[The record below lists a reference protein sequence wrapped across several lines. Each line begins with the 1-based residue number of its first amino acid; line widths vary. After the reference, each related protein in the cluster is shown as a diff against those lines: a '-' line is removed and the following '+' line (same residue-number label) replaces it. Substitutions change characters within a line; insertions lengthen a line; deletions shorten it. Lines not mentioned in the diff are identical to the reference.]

1 MVSDNSS
8 GPSISGKIPEAFEA
22 SFVVTAQSVTDPR
35 GTAYLEVGSL
45 LHGYV
50 KHTYHADGNHSG
62 SNLVVFAR
70 LFEFFP
76 FYVVHAS
83 VRWDLIY
90 KLFD

>member
-1 MVSDNSS
+1 MS
-8 GPSISGKIPEAFEA
+8 GYAKNLET
-22 SFVVTAQSVTDPR
+22 SFVVTAQSVADPH
-35 GTAYLEVGSL
+35 GTVYLEVGSL
-45 LHGYV
+45 LHRHV
-50 KHTYHADGNHSG
+50 EHAYHADGNHSG
-62 SNLVVFAR
+62 SNLVNLFFFAR